1 MGLTLRLSS
10 FTEEQR
16 SNQSFSRVIVEK
28 AICQFWILTMR
39 QGEPVDPDSDKDTWE
54 LKRDLLMSM
63 FFFDSDGTANTDCGH

>member
-1 MGLTLRLSS
+1 
-10 FTEEQR
+10 
-16 SNQSFSRVIVEK
+16 
-28 AICQFWILTMR
+28 MR